1 MDKQTIH
8 LITLIVAIIG
18 SNAWS
23 YASLSDRIGEVENR
37 LSDRIGAVETRL
49 TTVETRLTTVET
61 RLTTVETRLATLE
74 TRVAEIDKRLVIVE
88 TSLKANNQYI
98 ASVLGQRKPAN
109 PGHPL
114 NKAPLE

>member
-23 YASLSDRIGEVENR
+23 HTSLSGRISEVESR
-37 LSDRIGAVETRL
+37 LSSRIIAVEARITSM
-49 TTVETRLTTVET
+49 ETRMDD
-61 RLTTVETRLATLE
+61 
-74 TRVAEIDKRLVIVE
+74 IDKRLVIVE

-98 ASVLGQRKPAN
+98 ARVLSQGKSGTPAKP
-109 PGHPL
+109 
-114 NKAPLE
+114 

>member
-23 YASLSDRIGEVENR
+23 HASLSDRINRVESS
-37 LSDRIGAVETRL
+37 LSDRMA
-49 TTVETRLTTVET
+49 
-61 RLTTVETRLATLE
+61 ALE
-74 TRVAEIDKRLVIVE
+74 ARVDGIDKRLVIVE

-98 ASVLGQRKPAN
+98 ASVLGQRLQ
-109 PGHPL
+109 HPDV
-114 NKAPLE
+114 PDEQ

>member
-23 YASLSDRIGEVENR
+23 HASLSDRIAALDERMTALEARLDEV
-37 LSDRIGAVETRL
+37 
-49 TTVETRLTTVET
+49 
-61 RLTTVETRLATLE
+61 
-74 TRVAEIDKRLVIVE
+74 DKRLVIVE

-98 ASVLGQRKPAN
+98 ANALGQRLQQLDV
-109 PGHPL
+109 PG
-114 NKAPLE
+114 EE

>member
-23 YASLSDRIGEVENR
+23 HAR
-37 LSDRIGAVETRL
+37 LSDRINRVESSLSDRMTS
-49 TTVETRLTTVET
+49 
-61 RLTTVETRLATLE
+61 LE
-74 TRVAEIDKRLVIVE
+74 ARVDKIDKGLVIVE

-98 ASVLGQRKPAN
+98 ASVLAQRLQ
-109 PGHPL
+109 HPD
-114 NKAPLE
+114 APDEQ

>member
-23 YASLSDRIGEVENR
+23 HTSLSGRISEVESR
-37 LSDRIGAVETRL
+37 LSSRITAVEARITSM
-49 TTVETRLTTVET
+49 ETRMDD
-61 RLTTVETRLATLE
+61 
-74 TRVAEIDKRLVIVE
+74 IDKRLVIVE

-98 ASVLGQRKPAN
+98 ARVLSQSKSGTPAKP
-109 PGHPL
+109 
-114 NKAPLE
+114 

>member
-23 YASLSDRIGEVENR
+23 HTSLSGRISEVESR
-37 LSDRIGAVETRL
+37 LSDRISEVESRL
-49 TTVETRLTTVET
+49 SDRMT
-61 RLTTVETRLATLE
+61 ALE
-74 TRVAEIDKRLVIVE
+74 ARVDGIDKRLVVVE

-98 ASVLGQRKPAN
+98 ARVLSQSKSGTPAKP
-109 PGHPL
+109 
-114 NKAPLE
+114 

>member
-23 YASLSDRIGEVENR
+23 HASLSDRINKVESS
-37 LSDRIGAVETRL
+37 LSDRINRVESSLSDRMT
-49 TTVETRLTTVET
+49 
-61 RLTTVETRLATLE
+61 ALE
-74 TRVAEIDKRLVIVE
+74 TRVDGIDKRLDEVDKRLVIVE

-98 ASVLGQRKPAN
+98 ASILGQRLQ
-109 PGHPL
+109 HPDV
-114 NKAPLE
+114 PVD

>member
-23 YASLSDRIGEVENR
+23 HASLSDRINGVESSLVALEARVDEV
-37 LSDRIGAVETRL
+37 G
-49 TTVETRLTTVET
+49 
-61 RLTTVETRLATLE
+61 
-74 TRVAEIDKRLVIVE
+74 KRLVIVE

-98 ASVLGQRKPAN
+98 ASVLGQRLQQPDV
-109 PGHPL
+109 PG
-114 NKAPLE
+114 EE